1 MSQLA
6 LHLPTAPLKR
16 SVGAR
21 YVPLLLDRAGE
32 RRALSQCD
40 ESVWESM
47 TPLIAVTR
55 YGELPTHGALK
66 RRAKALLDAVGEHP
80 FYLDLARIPACRKF
94 QTSAGPRQTLAVL
107 HEEAARRSLNF
118 MPVVQPTDRPC
129 HTTVVAGAV
138 AQFGRGLALRHP
150 LSSRVRRTGELP
162 ADRLLKTVE
171 ALSAD
176 PADIDLL
183 LDLKWLDP
191 DTPMSSRWIIREIQ
205 ALAACASWRRIVLA
219 GTCVPKSLS
228 AITSLDEVGTTGRS
242 EWELWKTVDAAVEV
256 SLDYGDY
263 GVQHPVPPS
272 SGGRTFG
279 NLRYTTE
286 TELVVARGHL
296 MSNMDDADFGEM
308 CRRIV
313 RRPEFS
319 GPAFS
324 WGDAEIARIAK
335 YQRSPRSA
343 IFDYVE
349 DDDELGA
356 AVSINGHGFWRA
368 VATSH
373 HLKFACTQL
382 VATNTRVR
390 SQP

>member
-6 LHLPTAPLKR
+6 LHVPPAPSKPAL
-16 SVGAR
+16 GAR

-66 RRAKALLDAVGEHP
+66 SRAKALLAAVGVHP
-80 FYLDLARIPACRKF
+80 FYLDLARIPACRKIH
-94 QTSAGPRQTLAVL
+94 TSAGPRQTLAVL

-129 HTTVVAGAV
+129 HIKIAAGAV
-138 AQFGRGLALRHP
+138 TEFGRGLALRHP
-150 LSSRVRRTGELP
+150 LGSRVRRTGELP
-162 ADRLLKTVE
+162 GDRLLKTVE

-176 PADIDLL
+176 PADTDLL
-183 LDLKWLDP
+183 LDLQWLDP
-191 DTPMSSRWIIREIQ
+191 DTPVSSRWITREIQ

-219 GTCVPKSLS
+219 GTCVPKSLG
-228 AITSLDEVGTTGRS
+228 AIASLDKVGTVGRS
-242 EWELWKTVDAAVEV
+242 EWELWKTVDAAVDV
-256 SLDYGDY
+256 PLDYGDY

-286 TELVVARGHL
+286 TEFVVSRGHL
-296 MSNMDDADFGEM
+296 MSNMDDGDFGDM
-308 CRRIV
+308 CRRII
-313 RRPEFS
+313 RRPAFS
-319 GPAFS
+319 GPEFS
-324 WGDAEIARIAK
+324 WGDAEIARIAE

-343 IFDYVE
+343 IFDYDE
-349 DDDELGA
+349 DDGGLGPGI
-356 AVSINGHGFWRA
+356 SINGHGFWRA

-373 HLKFACTQL
+373 HLKFACAQL
-382 VATNTRVR
+382 ANYEQATA
-390 SQP
+390 